1 MEVSYRYEG
10 LGYAIME
17 MSSSDWAA
25 WVGTFGT
32 LVAVWSAFWI
42 YSRSRRDAVDDAVTK
57 RRVLLAMLKQHV
69 ALAAID
75 IGDAV
80 QRLTYFSKGDRGPPA
95 NLSDLA
101 AVLQLHSQDR
111 LFELQTQLLDSAQQ
125 RDVALA
131 KFIEAC
137 RAYEVQRTR
146 MGTLAPMLS
155 GPEDLVDGMR
165 THLLSVALAAAT
177 EAQSLADDAIRSLEQ

>member
-1 MEVSYRYEG
+1 MDACYRYEG
-10 LGYAIME
+10 LGYVIME
-17 MSSSDWAA
+17 MSPSDWAA
-25 WVGTFGT
+25 WVGTIGT

-42 YSRSRRDAVDDAVTK
+42 YSRSRKDAEDDAATK
-57 RRVLLAMLKQHV
+57 RRVLLAMLKEHV
-69 ALAAID
+69 TLSAID
-75 IGDAV
+75 IGGAV
-80 QRLTYFSKGDRGPPA
+80 QRLTYFSKADGGPPA

-111 LFELQTQLLDSAQQ
+111 MFELQTQLLASAQE

-137 RAYEVQRTR
+137 RAYEVQRTK
-146 MGTLAPMLS
+146 MGTLSSMLS

-165 THLLSVALAAAT
+165 THLLSVALAAAI
-177 EAQSLADDAIRSLEQ
+177 EAQALADDAIRSLEQ